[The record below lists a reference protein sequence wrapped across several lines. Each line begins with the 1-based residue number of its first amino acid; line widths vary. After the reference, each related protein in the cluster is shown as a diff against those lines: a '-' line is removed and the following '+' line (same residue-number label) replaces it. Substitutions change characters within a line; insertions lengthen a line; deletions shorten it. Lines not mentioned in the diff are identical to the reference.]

1 MLGKNAGYK
10 IIYKYDINVARQ
22 KRLEK
27 NIVKLKKGW
36 AENLKF
42 FHYFFIILRYL
53 TFPKEMLF
61 L

>member
-1 MLGKNAGYK
+1 MLLGK
-10 IIYKYDINVARQ
+10 

-27 NIVKLKKGW
+27 NIVKKLKKGW